1 VAYLRT
7 TTPITFCYIVLS
19 MGKRSTYFTDD
30 EEQAIEQIAEK
41 QDRSF
46 SKVVRRAVKGYYEL

>member
-1 VAYLRT
+1 
-7 TTPITFCYIVLS
+7 

-30 EEQAIEQIAEK
+30 EEQAIEQIAEE

-46 SKVVRRAVKGYYEL
+46 SKVVRRAIKGYYDL